1 MAAAI
6 DLNADVGEGLG
17 PWPMGA
23 DGELIPLVS
32 SVNVACGA
40 HAGDPLTIRRTVRL
54 ALDCAASVGAH
65 PGYPDLVGFGR
76 RALAMDDD
84 ELEASVLFQV
94 AALAGIVRAEGGR
107 LAHVKPHGALY
118 HRASADAGAAR
129 AVATAVARID
139 PGLRLVVPPG
149 SAMIAAAADAGLT
162 TVIEAFADRVYEADG
177 RLRSRDLEGALHDDP
192 AAAAAQAL
200 SIARDARV
208 RARDGSWVTTQAD
221 TICIHGDAPGA
232 AAIAAAVRAAL
243 GVAGIAVRAP
253 NG

>member
-1 MAAAI
+1 MGAAI

-23 DGELIPLVS
+23 DGDLIPLVS
-32 SVNVACGA
+32 SANVACGA

-54 ALDCAASVGAH
+54 ALDCGASVGAH

-76 RALAMDDD
+76 RALAMADD
-84 ELEASVLFQV
+84 ELEASVLYQV

-139 PGLRLVVPPG
+139 PGLQLVVPPG
-149 SAMIAAAADAGLT
+149 SAMIPAAADLGLM
-162 TVIEAFADRVYEADG
+162 TVIEGFADRVYEADG
-177 RLRSRDLEGALHDDP
+177 RLRSRDLAGALNDDP

-200 SIARDARV
+200 SIARDGRA
-208 RARDGSWVTTQAD
+208 RARDGSSVAVPAA
-221 TICIHGDAPGA
+221 TICVHGDTPGA

-243 GVAGIAVRAP
+243 EAAGIAVLAP
-253 NG
+253 GG